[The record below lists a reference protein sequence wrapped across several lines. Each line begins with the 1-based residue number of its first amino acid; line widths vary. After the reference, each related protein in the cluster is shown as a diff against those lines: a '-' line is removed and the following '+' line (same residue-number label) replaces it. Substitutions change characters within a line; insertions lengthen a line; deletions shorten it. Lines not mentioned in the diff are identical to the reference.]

1 MNVALFNEVNALR
14 ALWLVVNYDLI
25 GYNKHTDGV
34 VVFVVIFSWSAV
46 LLTLICHLLSASDQ

>member
-34 VVFVVIFSWSAV
+34 VIFSWSAV